1 MRLSVEILIEKYKNN
16 IYVIA
21 FNLCK
26 NAQDA
31 EDVVQDT
38 FIQYL
43 SKKWF
48 YFGIMIPL
56 INKKYTKYK
65 KIQKNREHF
74 HALLSDRTDAMNY
87 A

>member
-43 SKKWF
+43 SKK
-48 YFGIMIPL
+48 
-56 INKKYTKYK
+56 
-65 KIQKNREHF
+65 
-74 HALLSDRTDAMNY
+74 
-87 A
+87 